1 MKSILIKIKKNQS
14 LIAGLLAFGIIFASL
29 IYYVFFNDNGN
40 KQFNRFISISDLITS
55 VLIVLSL
62 IVALFIYLANKSV
75 IPTNC
80 AIDFINKM
88 PDFIPFKHAL
98 QQHLLPLIKKKHKII
113 VLLNDVNR
121 ENYQSIVSQLAA
133 YNDYINHKYKKFFS
147 DMIEFYLVPKN
158 EKNKKSLFNFLT
170 SLKIEYYNYYII
182 ASVSS
187 IFAEVIKARDEMDDF
202 TKENIKVIGTLSS
215 ISQDIERYVNADNN
229 IIRVF
234 PPDYDEAK
242 SAIDFLLA
250 RIFSLDFV
258 NRDNSVNANIIILYN
273 RTYGRAVAKQS
284 KYFFDKYIE
293 KFKLLIP
300 KESKLNINFISAE
313 FDVNKSHLKV
323 NQLDTTI
330 KNLKE
335 DAILED
341 ILEKI
346 KDDNNYFFIVAY
358 EPNISFILKRLN
370 NIISSECKHNILIC
384 GTASMNYWKETIIDT
399 LKNSKKLSNEVFYL
413 KLESYKVSNK
423 TQNFQE
429 IELSVKDS
437 IKKVNKEI
445 DIVKRILKIEKD
457 EAKLNKII
465 NNNKN
470 YISLYT
476 KTSLDIVRYSIKED
490 KDLLQSKKDILEE
503 NQRKYSNNKIKMNLL
518 VNGDSINKYTPSR
531 LV

>member
-1 MKSILIKIKKNQS
+1 MKNIFNKIKKNQS

-29 IYYVFFNDNGN
+29 IYFVFYYDNGN
-40 KQFNRFISISDLITS
+40 EQFNRFISISDFIAS

-75 IPTNC
+75 IPTNS

-98 QQHLLPLIKKKHKII
+98 QSNLIPLIKKKYKII
-113 VLLNDVNR
+113 VLLSDVNR
-121 ENYQSIVSQLAA
+121 ENYQFIVSQLAA
-133 YNDYINHKYKKFFS
+133 YNDYINYKYKKFFS
-147 DMIEFYLVPKN
+147 DIIEFYLVSKN

-170 SLKIEYYNYYII
+170 SLKIEYYSYYII

-187 IFAEVIKARDEMDDF
+187 IFAEVIKARDEMDNF
-202 TKENIKVIGTLSS
+202 AKEHIKVIGTLSS
-215 ISQDIERYVNADNN
+215 ISQDIEKYVNSDNN

-258 NRDNSVNANIIILYN
+258 NRANSINANIIILYN

-293 KFKLLIP
+293 KFKLLIL
-300 KESKLNINFISAE
+300 KESEININFISAE
-313 FDVNKSHLKV
+313 FDVNKSYLKI
-323 NQLDTTI
+323 NQLDTTL

-335 DAILED
+335 DVILED
-341 ILEKI
+341 ILKEI
-346 KDDNNYFFIVAY
+346 KDAKNYFFIVGY
-358 EPNISFILKRLN
+358 EPNISFILKRLD
-370 NIISSECKHNILIC
+370 NIISGECRHNILIC
-384 GTASMNYWKETIIDT
+384 GTASMNYWRETIIET
-399 LKNSKKLSNEVFYL
+399 LKNSKKLSDEVFYL
-413 KLESYKVSNK
+413 KLESYKISNK
-423 TQNFQE
+423 TKSLKE
-429 IELSVKDS
+429 IKLNVKDS
-437 IKKVNKEI
+437 IKKVNKDI
-445 DIVKRILKIEKD
+445 DITKRVLEIESD
-457 EAKLNKII
+457 ETKLNKII
-465 NNNKN
+465 NNNN

-490 KDLLQSKKDILEE
+490 KDLLQSKKVILEE
-503 NQRKYSNNKIKMNLL
+503 LQKKYSEKRIQIDLL
-518 VNGDSINKYTPSR
+518 VNGDSINKYTPQR
-531 LV
+531 LI